1 MLFVIHKSVLQ
12 KLPSPLTALLRGL
25 DSFVD
30 MGVER
35 VAAEVSV
42 LYDVMC
48 SNVVQRNAHYPEKF
62 TFEVCL

>member
-1 MLFVIHKSVLQ
+1 MLLVIHKNVLQ
-12 KLPSPLTALLRGL
+12 KLPSPLTALLGGL

-35 VAAEVSV
+35 VAAAVSV

-48 SNVVQRNAHYPEKF
+48 SNAIHRIAHHAEKC
-62 TFEVCL
+62 TCEVCL